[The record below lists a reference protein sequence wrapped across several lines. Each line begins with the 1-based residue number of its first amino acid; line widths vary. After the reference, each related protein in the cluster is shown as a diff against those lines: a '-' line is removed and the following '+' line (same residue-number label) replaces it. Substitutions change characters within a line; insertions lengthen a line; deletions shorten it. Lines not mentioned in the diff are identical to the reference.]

1 MSNISKEILK
11 NYVNEQKFRNPN
23 EVLAAM
29 KEMFKNVLQEALEA
43 EMDSQLGYDKYDVT
57 EKQTTNSRNGYSK
70 KTIKSE
76 LGAVELNIPRDR
88 NGEYEP
94 KIIPKYKRNVTGI
107 EDKVMA
113 LYAAGMT
120 TRDISE
126 QVKNLYDVDLSSE
139 MVSNIT
145 NRILPVVAEWQ
156 NRPLEKTYSFVFMDA
171 IHYKVREDKHIVVK
185 AAYVVLGVN
194 MDGQKEVLGIW
205 IGANESSKF
214 WLSVL
219 NDLKNRG
226 VCNVLVFCV
235 DGLNGFKDAIGA
247 VYPFAKIQR
256 CIIHQLR
263 SSMKYIPYKD
273 KKAFAK
279 DLKAVYGAVNEDAAL
294 ENLMDAKEKWE
305 SKYPNATKSWE
316 DNWDNLVTFFMF
328 PDYIRKIMYTTNA
341 IESLNSQFRKI
352 TKTKLIFPGDDSL
365 MKMLYLATQR
375 IRRKLTRSYE
385 NWDMV
390 VNQLNILFSEILNE
404 HSTHQGLCPRTPE
417 VYRICS
423 VRNG

>member
-1 MSNISKEILK
+1 
-11 NYVNEQKFRNPN
+11 
-23 EVLAAM
+23 M

-43 EMDSQLGYDKYDVT
+43 EMDTQLGYDKYDVT
-57 EKQTTNSRNGYSK
+57 KKQTTNSINGYSK
-70 KTIKSE
+70 RTIKSE

-88 NGEYEP
+88 NGEYES

-305 SKYPNATKSWE
+305 SKYPNAIKSWE

-352 TKTKLIFPGDDSL
+352 TKTKLIFPSDDSL

-375 IRRKLTRSYE
+375 ISRKWTRSYE

-390 VNQLNILFSEILNE
+390 VNQLNILFSEILNK
-404 HSTHQGLCPRTPE
+404 GA
-417 VYRICS
+417 
-423 VRNG
+423 